1 MGIFPDKQTRS
12 ESDKMEHRLE
22 ELVNRLL
29 QISKEL
35 TTVLTDLDQFELEF
49 QREKIIEAD
58 CKSTETNDIVSRL
71 RELDP
76 DGENTKAYL
85 LRSMSAD
92 ELLEFHDQTGI
103 ALPSCCSRLLA
114 LEIANGCLS
123 ERRK

>member
-1 MGIFPDKQTRS
+1 MQ
-12 ESDKMEHRLE
+12 ELE
-22 ELVNRLL
+22 AITNRLRK
-29 QISKEL
+29 ISKEL
-35 TTVLTDLDQFELEF
+35 SEIIIDLDDFDISY

-58 CKSTETNDIVSRL
+58 CKSTEATDIVSRL

-85 LRSMSAD
+85 LRSMSPG
-92 ELLEFHDQTGI
+92 ELLEFHNQTGI

>member
-1 MGIFPDKQTRS
+1 
-12 ESDKMEHRLE
+12 MEHRLE